1 MIYEDLSVSITNTQG
16 KPLEE
21 FKQLSTEENSVEC
34 WIPSKEGD
42 GFQIHWQPI
51 RNFKPQLGLHCSI
64 KLDGKKVSSGG
75 LRPSKISRGIPGI
88 KVGMTVAKGL
98 KRYYVFGRHTI
109 TDRDDLAQPDDPRR
123 ELMGTIQVTLSWSKY
138 GRPQRRYEPYRNPEE
153 PRFIHERA
161 VKKGHLGSATLGA
174 PIRKSHCSGRVCE
187 REDAGFPKVVFLFRY
202 GPRDWLE
209 AKDIIIVERYPTTR
223 DSKPKSTRRTIKKER
238 ELTTSASIAETLK
251 SHSSMTCQG
260 QSQGRSDEIID
271 VDALDSDNDSDVVV
285 LNDPVEPKVFG
296 KGVKTET

>member
-109 TDRDDLAQPDDPRR
+109 TDRDDLAQPDDPGR

-138 GRPQRRYEPYRNPEE
+138 GRPQLRYEPYRNPEE

-174 PIRKSHCSGRVCE
+174 PIRKT
-187 REDAGFPKVVFLFRY
+187 A
-202 GPRDWLE
+202 DWLE

-251 SHSSMTCQG
+251 SHSSMTRQG

>member
-109 TDRDDLAQPDDPRR
+109 TDRDDLAQPDDPGR

-138 GRPQRRYEPYRNPEE
+138 GRPQLRYEPYRNPEE

-174 PIRKSHCSGRVCE
+174 PIRKT
-187 REDAGFPKVVFLFRY
+187 A
-202 GPRDWLE
+202 DWLE

-251 SHSSMTCQG
+251 SHSSMTRQG

-296 KGVKTET
+296 KGVRTET

>member
-21 FKQLSTEENSVEC
+21 FKQLSTEENSV
-34 WIPSKEGD
+34 D
-42 GFQIHWQPI
+42 
-51 RNFKPQLGLHCSI
+51 I

-109 TDRDDLAQPDDPRR
+109 TDREDLAQPDDPGR

-153 PRFIHERA
+153 PRFVHERA